1 MATVHV
7 EPTAEQLEEF
17 MKAAGDP
24 APVFMLNLLRFKERA
39 DGIDEADGISGAE
52 AYARYAAAT
61 GEHLQRVGGEVVWA
75 GACGEALI
83 GPPGEWDAAAVVRYP
98 SRGRLPRDGQQPGL
112 PRDRPAPH
120 RRPRRLTPRALRP
133 GPFRRLTANP
143 SAANV

>member
-1 MATVHV
+1 VAVVHV

-39 DGIDEADGISGAE
+39 DGIDEADGISGTG

-61 GEHLQRVGGEVVWA
+61 VEHLQRVGGEVVWA
-75 GACGEALI
+75 GSCGEALI

-98 SRGRLPRDGQQPGL
+98 SRAAFLEMVSDPAYLEIAKHRTAGLADSRLVPCDQ
-112 PRDRPAPH
+112 
-120 RRPRRLTPRALRP
+120 AL
-133 GPFRRLTANP
+133 FDA
-143 SAANV
+143 